1 MFISSKVDMQFE
13 KKKSILKYL
22 GKDGKD
28 VRALSRMIERWEV
41 KFDWT
46 YYSLEAEREA
56 DGVADEI
63 KCEPQEGIKI
73 FLPQEKTISSKVDTD
88 LKEELDEALVNA
100 KYREDKCREYA
111 RKMWIMMEVV
121 YNIIKP
127 KLKWQIEPFDE
138 FKDFVYS
145 RVREL
150 DWDVD
155 E

>member
-1 MFISSKVDMQFE
+1 MQFE

-46 YYSLEAEREA
+46 YYSIVE

-63 KCEPQEGIKI
+63 KCEPQEEIKI
-73 FLPQEKTISSKVDTD
+73 FLPPEKTISSKVDTD
-88 LKEELDEALVNA
+88 LKAELDEALVNA
-100 KYREDKCREYA
+100 KYWEDKCREYG
-111 RKMWIMMEVV
+111 RKMGLMLEIV
-121 YNIIKP
+121 YGIIKP
-127 KLKWQIEPFDE
+127 RLKWQIEPFDE
-138 FKDFVYS
+138 FKEFIYS
-145 RVREL
+145 KVKEE
-150 DWDVD
+150 D